1 MRWTKCQRM
10 LGASVATCALA
21 APAAAAGAASGG
33 GFELTGVVV
42 AAIHDEVSSGGE
54 FELKGDIREAPL
66 RVYGGELSLG
76 VSAGLDTKVL
86 TSCACLCWGTGAI
99 FLDGFESGN
108 SDEWSLTVP

>member
-1 MRWTKCQRM
+1 
-10 LGASVATCALA
+10 LA

-33 GFELTGVVV
+33 GFELTADIAPTGQV
-42 AAIHDEVSSGGE
+42 ATSRGGG
-54 FELKGDIREAPL
+54 FELRGEVRQPPL
-66 RVYGGELSLG
+66 RIYGGEYSLG